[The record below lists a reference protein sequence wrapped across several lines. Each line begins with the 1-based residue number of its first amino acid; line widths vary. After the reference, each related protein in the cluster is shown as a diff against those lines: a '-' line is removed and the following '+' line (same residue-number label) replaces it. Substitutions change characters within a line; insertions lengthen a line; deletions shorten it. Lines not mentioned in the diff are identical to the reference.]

1 MPAIVICRRAHR
13 TVVIG
18 CFGGLSG
25 ALWGALV
32 GSRAVSSLFFWAL
45 SLMNP
50 RWAREVELQTPV
62 WVVCSKP
69 WCFTMFWAGSG
80 CGGPAGWC
88 WVVVPVARRVPQG
101 GPPRVPGAS
110 LGLRCGPQRVPPVV
124 LGVLWCPLGCLGGS
138 RAVRV
143 TVGLRML
150 SGLLL
155 WLLRLPGFRGRS
167 PRRHPKTAKG
177 KSGPCCLF
185 CSCLSLGLS
194 LGLPGRVSVH
204 LALCRSVALCRFLPL
219 CPMF

>member
-1 MPAIVICRRAHR
+1 MA
-13 TVVIG
+13 
-18 CFGGLSG
+18 
-25 ALWGALV
+25 
-32 GSRAVSSLFFWAL
+32 SRAVFSLFFWAL
-45 SLMNP
+45 PLISS
-50 RWAREVELQTPV
+50 RWACEVAPQALV
-62 WVVCSKP
+62 WVGCSKP
-69 WCFTMFWAGSG
+69 SCFTRFWAGSG

-88 WVVVPVARRVPQG
+88 WAVVPVARRVPQG
-101 GPPRVPGAS
+101 GPQGEAQEFFGDCGVGRKGRPQKGTVLSRVI
-110 LGLRCGPQRVPPVV
+110 C
-124 LGVLWCPLGCLGGS
+124 LGVFWCPLGCLGGS

-185 CSCLSLGLS
+185 CSCLSLGLP

-204 LALCRSVALCRFLPL
+204 LALCRFVALCRFLPL
-219 CPMF
+219 CPACSHNSPN

>member
-1 MPAIVICRRAHR
+1 MGI
-13 TVVIG
+13 
-18 CFGGLSG
+18 
-25 ALWGALV
+25 
-32 GSRAVSSLFFWAL
+32 
-45 SLMNP
+45 
-50 RWAREVELQTPV
+50 
-62 WVVCSKP
+62 
-69 WCFTMFWAGSG
+69 
-80 CGGPAGWC
+80 
-88 WVVVPVARRVPQG
+88 
-101 GPPRVPGAS
+101 
-110 LGLRCGPQRVPPVV
+110 
-124 LGVLWCPLGCLGGS
+124 LWCPLGCLGGS

-155 WLLRLPGFRGRS
+155 GLFRLLGFRGRS

-219 CPMF
+219 CPAARKTLHIDVLPVPSSSRFPKCPWRSRGASFLTNYGPHFWPEGHHFWLEGRFARKTCMFFAGHFLV